1 MFHYIEKLVYN
12 AGLELDKNAQ
22 LNCMRGSLILIQ
34 YVIKHAKK
42 ILFHTI
48 IISNN
53 PFELKLLL

>member
-42 ILFHTI
+42 IL
-48 IISNN
+48 
-53 PFELKLLL
+53 LY